1 VTRQINAHDPLP
13 PSTAIRSAYDSFFES
28 QTNSN
33 PLANANFLSGLLRS
47 LLPWVNPENLPDAIE
62 NVPRVINRQQV
73 DEAILAAQNNMPP
86 LIGTTDGADW
96 FESLREA
103 LMDLVDPHEDDQ
115 SDTTNS
121 EVS

>member
-1 VTRQINAHDPLP
+1 MTRQINAYDPLP
-13 PSTAIRSAYDSFFES
+13 PSTAIRSVYDTFFES
-28 QTNSN
+28 QRNLN

-47 LLPWVNPENLPDAIE
+47 LLPWVNPENLPEAIE

-96 FESLREA
+96 FQSLREA
-103 LMDLVDPHEDDQ
+103 LMDLVDAHEDDE
-115 SDTTNS
+115 SDNNS
-121 EVS
+121 EVG